1 MVGTIHGFTPNN
13 TNAICCCYAVPSILS
28 SFGKK
33 KMVSSIT
40 KSAST
45 EAYSLTSLYQQV
57 RSRTMQ
63 IVAPLELEDYVI
75 QTADYMSPPRW
86 HIGHTSWFFET
97 LLQRY
102 KPGYQ
107 VYSPQ
112 FLFYFNSY
120 YEGFGARIERPKRG
134 TKSRPTVKETV
145 AYRQYIDELMLD
157 FLDGLAAH
165 PEAATIRSLVRLG
178 LEHEMQH
185 QELLVYDIKHLLC
198 DQYDAPQQVASD
210 SVVKVEGMAEFGGG
224 LFWLGFTDQSLQSPK
239 SKNQSS
245 NFDFAFDNEKPA
257 HQVFL
262 QDFALDRALVSNA
275 DYLEF
280 MRDGGYND
288 YRWWF
293 SEGWEAVTKE
303 LWKAPLYWELHDRE
317 WLIRDFSGLH
327 PAAEKGTE
335 PVSHVSFYEASA
347 FAKWAGK
354 RLPTEAEWEK
364 AARVGDG
371 ETERRADA
379 GMRGRGDADTLRAF
393 PWGDGPVTSN
403 RANLLEN
410 GYWSVAPIG
419 AFPEGANSA
428 GCHQLI
434 GDVWEWTTSDYVP
447 YPGFKSEF
455 DEYNDKWFVNQ
466 KVLRG
471 GSFATPQLHIR
482 STYRN
487 FFHAHERWML
497 SGFRCAKDL

>member
-1 MVGTIHGFTPNN
+1 
-13 TNAICCCYAVPSILS
+13 
-28 SFGKK
+28 
-33 KMVSSIT
+33 MVSPVI
-40 KSAST
+40 KSLASDVNL
-45 EAYSLTSLYQQV
+45 LTDLYRQV
-57 RSRTMQ
+57 RQRTMQ

-75 QTADYMSPPRW
+75 QTAEFMSPPRW

-97 LLQRY
+97 LLQHF

-107 VYSPQ
+107 VYSQQ

-145 AYRQYIDELMLD
+145 AYRRHIDEVMLE
-157 FLDGLAAH
+157 FLSGLENH
-165 PEAATIRSLVRLG
+165 PEAGKIQSLVRLG

-198 DQYDAPQQVASD
+198 DQYDAERRQLPLITTP
-210 SVVKVEGMAEFGGG
+210 VEGMAEFAGG
-224 LFWLGFTDQSLQSPK
+224 LFWLGYDQRQDLSPN
-239 SKNQSS
+239 SE
-245 NFDFAFDNEKPA
+245 FAFDNEKPA

-280 MRDGGYND
+280 MRSGGYDD

-293 SEGWEAVTKE
+293 SEGWETVTKE
-303 LWKAPLYWELHDRE
+303 QWKAPLYWEHHDRV
-317 WLIRDFSGLH
+317 WLIRDFTGLH
-327 PAAEKGTE
+327 PAEEKGNE

-354 RLPTEAEWEK
+354 RLPTEGEWEK
-364 AARVGDG
+364 AARASDAGTRRTRDT
-371 ETERRADA
+371 ETERL
-379 GMRGRGDADTLRAF
+379 GEVESYQAF
-393 PWGDGPVTSN
+393 PWGNEPVTSN
-403 RANLLEN
+403 RANLLET
-410 GYWSVAPIG
+410 GYWNVAPIG
-419 AFPEGANSA
+419 SFPEGANAA
-428 GCHQLI
+428 GCQQLI

-471 GSFATPQLHIR
+471 GSFATPQVHIR

-487 FFHAHERWML
+487 FFHAHERWMV
-497 SGFRCAKDL
+497 SGFRCARDL

>member
-1 MVGTIHGFTPNN
+1 M
-13 TNAICCCYAVPSILS
+13 
-28 SFGKK
+28 
-33 KMVSSIT
+33 
-40 KSAST
+40 AST
-45 EAYSLTSLYQQV
+45 IAKPFAPQAISLTDLYLQV
-57 RSRTMQ
+57 RERTMK

-75 QTADYMSPPRW
+75 QTAEFMSPPRW

-97 LLQRY
+97 LLQQF

-145 AYRQYIDELMLD
+145 AYRRHIDEVMLE
-157 FLDGLAAH
+157 FLSSLENH
-165 PEAATIRSLVRLG
+165 PEAGKIQSLVRLG

-198 DQYDAPQQVASD
+198 DQYDAERRPLPVNTTPM
-210 SVVKVEGMAEFGGG
+210 EGMAEFAGG
-224 LFWLGFTDQSLQSPK
+224 LFWLGYDQVS
-239 SKNQSS
+239 NQQGP
-245 NFDFAFDNEKPA
+245 NGGFAFDNEKPA

-262 QDFALDRALVSNA
+262 QDFALDRTLVSNA

-280 MRDGGYND
+280 MRAGGYDD

-293 SEGWEAVTKE
+293 SEGWETVTKE
-303 LWKAPLYWELHDRE
+303 QWKAPLYWECHDRV
-317 WLIRDFSGLH
+317 WLIRDFTGLH
-327 PAAEKGTE
+327 PAEEKGNE
-335 PVSHVSFYEASA
+335 PVSHVSFFEASA

-354 RLPTEAEWEK
+354 RLPTEGEWEK
-364 AARVGDG
+364 AARAVAAVTGGHG
-371 ETERRADA
+371 EAESYQ
-379 GMRGRGDADTLRAF
+379 AF
-393 PWGDGPVTSN
+393 PWGNESVTSN

-419 AFPEGANSA
+419 SFPEGANAA
-428 GCHQLI
+428 GCQQLI

-471 GSFATPQLHIR
+471 GSFATPQVHIR

-487 FFHAHERWML
+487 FFHAHERWMV
-497 SGFRCAKDL
+497 SGFRCAQDL